1 MSRSEQV
8 FGELAGC
15 YLPVLENIYS
25 FLNDNTFKYGFVVS
39 SQYDEI
45 LRTNLPSAIQIYWQE
60 ILLMS
65 HMASVT
71 SLLRSRALLR
81 GTCQAVDD
89 GNALAFASCFR
100 GFLEAASDTY
110 DALGNVPETLIDH
123 RLGITKNLTKQPGQA
138 LHIVEGIEDQLIHF
152 LRARELSTN
161 ESAPASHKK
170 KKTADYF
177 ESLEKTRQ
185 GPVRELYRQLC
196 ELSHPSEKSVSFFLR
211 KELDGNQF
219 LNPAGDPDFPYTI
232 VSQHRVAVETAFQ
245 CGINASLMLLKVLN
259 EFPFESLHTPILGD
273 IKFTNMPLGRRI
285 GKKLGQA
292 QW

>member
-8 FGELAGC
+8 FGELAGF
-15 YLPVLENIYS
+15 YFPVLENICA
-25 FLNDNTFKYGFVVS
+25 FLKENTFKYGFVVS

-45 LRTNLPSAIQIYWQE
+45 LRTDISSAMQIYWQE

-81 GTCQAVDD
+81 GVCQAVDD
-89 GNALAFASCFR
+89 DNALAFACCFR
-100 GFLEAASDTY
+100 GFLEAASDTF
-110 DALGNVPETLIDH
+110 DALGNVPESLVDH
-123 RLGITKNLTKQPGQA
+123 RQVIIKNLTKQAGQEVQVIA
-138 LHIVEGIEDQLIHF
+138 GIEDQLIHF
-152 LRARELSTN
+152 LRARELSKN
-161 ESAPASHKK
+161 ESAPASHQK

-196 ELSHPSEKSVSFFLR
+196 ELSHPSEKSVFFFLR
-211 KELDGNQF
+211 KEPDGNQF
-219 LNPAGDPDFPYTI
+219 LNTAGDPNFAHNI
-232 VSQHRVAVETAFQ
+232 VSKHRAAVDTAFQ
-245 CGINASLMLLKVLN
+245 CGINAGLLLLKVLN
-259 EFPFESLHTPILGD
+259 EFPLESLHTPLLHD
-273 IKFTNMPLGRRI
+273 IKFTTLPLGRRI

-292 QW
+292 LW